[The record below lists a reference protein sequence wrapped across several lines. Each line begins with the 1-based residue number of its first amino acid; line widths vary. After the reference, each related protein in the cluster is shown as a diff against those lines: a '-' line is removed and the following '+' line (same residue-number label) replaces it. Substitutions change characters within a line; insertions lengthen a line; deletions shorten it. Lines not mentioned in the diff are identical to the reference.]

1 MIKNEC
7 AYTGVIDAAVEKI
20 RMAMLG
26 GSPIVYVKTDSDVTI
41 RRIVSRKEQPLVVLR
56 CGEKAGAMRGR
67 PLHEWRQRTFVS
79 PDDTPDYV
87 PCTEASEII
96 KGLDLLRYPRI
107 WTLKMPD
114 GAQTDMRATF
124 RALEAYV
131 NACTDPDH
139 PAYEALSG
147 SIVLLYAS
155 QVSLSPMLRTY
166 ATIVE
171 IDYPDEQQIIRQL
184 QAEADEAQM
193 DIPREY
199 LSSMAASFSGFT
211 EEEITQVMGQ
221 ISAQTNFED
230 DLRTQQIIRAY
241 KEQKL
246 EGGVLR
252 QCSVDGEIGGM
263 ENYRLWL
270 RDMIK
275 PLAHAGEYRWRTGN
289 TPPKG
294 VLMCGIPGCG
304 KSDCARY
311 TARTLGLPLLRM
323 DIGSLMHMYQ
333 GESERELREALKLAE
348 TMAPCV
354 LWIDEMDKGFSEV
367 GRDGGSGSFMRM
379 FGYLLS
385 WMQDNVAPVFIFA
398 TANDIGG
405 LPKEFFR
412 SGRFE
417 ARYAVYLP
425 TEREC
430 AAIISACMKRAAK
443 NTEAAPAGMVGRMLF
458 ESGCTDEHM
467 LRGVIRDRLV
477 VNGRPRIVI
486 GSDLQQVVS
495 IALRRLEDDRLVTV
509 AKWKKALA
517 DAMDDVSAY
526 GDSEENLEHI
536 AASYCRLLRKN
547 FKPTSD
553 EVLFRAEDYR
563 GSRCLTGIE
572 AGALAPSGKLPESA
586 YDRAVYECLLER
598 INEIAPEIER
608 YERERLV
615 RR

>member
-1 MIKNEC
+1 MMNNESM
-7 AYTGVIDAAVEKI
+7 YFSVIDAAVDRI
-20 RMAMLG
+20 RLAMLS

-41 RRIVSRKEQPLVVLR
+41 RRIVSRKENPLVVLR
-56 CGEKAGAMRGR
+56 CGDNAGQMRGR
-67 PLHEWRQRTFVS
+67 PLHQVINRTYVS
-79 PDDTPDYV
+79 MADTPDYV
-87 PCTEASEII
+87 QCASAEEITC
-96 KGLDLLRYPRI
+96 GLEQLRYPRI
-107 WTLKMPD
+107 WTMKMPAN
-114 GAQTDMRATF
+114 AQHDASETYA
-124 RALEAYV
+124 ALEAYV
-131 NACTDPDH
+131 NAYTDPDH
-139 PAYEALSG
+139 PAYDVLHG
-147 SIVLLYAS
+147 SIVMLYSS
-155 QVSLSPMLRTY
+155 QVSLSPMLKTY
-166 ATIVE
+166 TTIIE
-171 IDYPDEQQIIRQL
+171 IDYPDEQQIIHQL

-193 DIPREY
+193 DIPKAQ
-199 LSSMAASFSGFT
+199 LSAMAASFSGFT
-211 EEEITQVMGQ
+211 EEEISRVVGQ

-230 DLRTQQIIRAY
+230 EQRMQQIIRAY

-263 ENYRLWL
+263 EGFRLWL
-270 RDMIK
+270 KDMIR
-275 PLAHAGEYRWRTGN
+275 PLTRAGEYRWRTGN

-367 GRDGGSGSFMRM
+367 GKDGGSGSFMRM

-385 WMQDNVAPVFIFA
+385 WMQDNTTPVFIFA

-430 AAIISACMKRAAK
+430 AAIIRACMKRAVK
-443 NTEAAPAGMVGRMLF
+443 NTEAAPAGIVGRMLF
-458 ESGCTDEHM
+458 ENKCSDEAV
-467 LRGVIRDRLV
+467 LREVIWTKLV

-486 GSDLQQVVS
+486 GSDLQQAVS
-495 IALRRLEDDRLVTV
+495 VALRHLEDERLVTV
-509 AKWKKALA
+509 AKWKKALSA
-517 DAMDDVSAY
+517 ALDDLSAY
-526 GDSEENLEHI
+526 GDSEENMEHI

-553 EVLFRAEDYR
+553 HVLFRAEDYR
-563 GSRCLTGIE
+563 GSRCLSTG
-572 AGALAPSGKLPESA
+572 GDALESA
-586 YDRAVYECLLER
+586 GQLPDCPYDRAVYECLLPR